1 MPIRIGITLF
11 NKKKDEQIQ
20 LSEEL
25 QQLINKMNS
34 IYESIK
40 NFKDS
45 ETHKDFVDYSLKKVS
60 IMAEKI
66 LELPE
71 KNDNP
76 IINFPDTTNAYVI
89 KSMHTGNLYDYCSF
103 IEQQVRELE
112 ESLKKENIFI
122 AVYEIDNMK
131 YSKMLLTGQ
140 QLSDIRI
147 NYIYLGYIKYLF
159 ANEENRNIEH
169 YYFFFKHIET
179 SKIIVITDNGY
190 LVCDGNLFEQNSI
203 YYTLMNKLLYFQSN
217 IRSLCCYK
225 YTHTGKEYI
234 LFSRYTKRELRNLGL
249 RHYTVVSL
257 EQVEFFK
264 DQHGIIT
271 YLPISTY
278 IKHRNT
284 ELKRRFGHSDEKVVR
299 NDFALSGKYLDDIYT
314 SMYTELH
321 QFESAISTP
330 YACLYLRPEID
341 PTNFTKELELIN
353 K

>member
-1 MPIRIGITLF
+1 MEKKIIDLDDIFYTDYDMPIRIGITLF

-112 ESLKKENIFI
+112 ESLKK
-122 AVYEIDNMK
+122 
-131 YSKMLLTGQ
+131 
-140 QLSDIRI
+140 
-147 NYIYLGYIKYLF
+147 
-159 ANEENRNIEH
+159 
-169 YYFFFKHIET
+169 
-179 SKIIVITDNGY
+179 
-190 LVCDGNLFEQNSI
+190 
-203 YYTLMNKLLYFQSN
+203 
-217 IRSLCCYK
+217 
-225 YTHTGKEYI
+225 
-234 LFSRYTKRELRNLGL
+234 
-249 RHYTVVSL
+249 
-257 EQVEFFK
+257 
-264 DQHGIIT
+264 
-271 YLPISTY
+271 
-278 IKHRNT
+278 
-284 ELKRRFGHSDEKVVR
+284 
-299 NDFALSGKYLDDIYT
+299 
-314 SMYTELH
+314 
-321 QFESAISTP
+321 
-330 YACLYLRPEID
+330 
-341 PTNFTKELELIN
+341 
-353 K
+353 